1 MGLDRKD
8 VFSKSDPFLILS
20 AKRSIGGYASSYT
33 THGSTVSGDWAVVH
47 RTETIMARPFLFVAN
62 SLIVALQN
70 NHKPVFKPFQIDL
83 NLLCNN
89 NMDQPFLIEW

>member
-47 RTETIMARPFLFVAN
+47 RTETIMARPFVLLCIAN
-62 SLIVALQN
+62 SLIVCFAE
-70 NHKPVFKPFQIDL
+70 
-83 NLLCNN
+83 
-89 NMDQPFLIEW
+89 QPQARV